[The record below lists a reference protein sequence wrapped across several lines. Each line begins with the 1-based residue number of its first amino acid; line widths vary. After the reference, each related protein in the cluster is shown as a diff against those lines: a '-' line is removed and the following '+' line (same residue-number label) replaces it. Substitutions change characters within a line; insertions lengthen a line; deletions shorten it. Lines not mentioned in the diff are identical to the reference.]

1 MRAVRN
7 LKYNSMIHCKA
18 LLILFSLLGY
28 SQLSAQKAAVE
39 KEKTNSLRNTCAQ
52 CVNSFW
58 QKERRKITV
67 YITFTLNPDSSV
79 TNAHV
84 TRSLCAACNDDAM
97 SIFAKMKF
105 PTLVKN
111 VPVEYVHPIRIETK

>member
-1 MRAVRN
+1 MTHF
-7 LKYNSMIHCKA
+7 KISF
-18 LLILFSLLGY
+18 LILLLFNTSNVFS
-28 SQLSAQKAAVE
+28 QKAIE

-58 QKERRKITV
+58 QKEKRKITV

-111 VPVEYVHPIRIETK
+111 VPVEYVHPIRIEAK

>member
-1 MRAVRN
+1 
-7 LKYNSMIHCKA
+7 MIHFKILSFIF
-18 LLILFSLLGY
+18 LLFNASNVFP
-28 SQLSAQKAAVE
+28 QKVAVE
-39 KEKTNSLRNTCAQ
+39 KEKTNTRRNTCAQ

-58 QKERRKITV
+58 QKEKRKITV

-111 VPVEYVHPIRIETK
+111 VPAEYVHPIRIETK

>member
-1 MRAVRN
+1 MTHF
-7 LKYNSMIHCKA
+7 KISF
-18 LLILFSLLGY
+18 LILLLFNTSNVFS
-28 SQLSAQKAAVE
+28 QKAIE

-58 QKERRKITV
+58 QKEKRKITV